1 MLLKWL
7 HWILDYQPKTRVL
20 TVVEKNSDGLFC
32 YSWPIKEG
40 SNSCQTLLMVDDY
53 EVDKN
58 IDIDSFLVA
67 LKNVPP
73 ILESDPQDFS
83 VRVDSNKLITV
94 RVF

>member
-7 HWILDYQPKTRVL
+7 HWFLDFQPKIRIL
-20 TVVEKNSDGLFC
+20 TVVERNSDGLFC

-40 SNSCQTLLMVDDY
+40 SSSCQTLLAVNDY
-53 EVDKN
+53 EVEKN

-67 LKNVPP
+67 LKNVSP

-83 VRVDSNKLITV
+83 ISVDNNKLITV

>member
-1 MLLKWL
+1 
-7 HWILDYQPKTRVL
+7 
-20 TVVEKNSDGLFC
+20 
-32 YSWPIKEG
+32 
-40 SNSCQTLLMVDDY
+40 MVDDY